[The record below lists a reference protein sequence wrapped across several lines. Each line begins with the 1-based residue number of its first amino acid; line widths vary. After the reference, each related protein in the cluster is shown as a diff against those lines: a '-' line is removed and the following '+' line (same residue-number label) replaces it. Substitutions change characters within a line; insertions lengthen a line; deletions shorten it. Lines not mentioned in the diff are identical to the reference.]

1 MKLFDNGQGP
11 GNTYEA
17 GMWYYQL
24 PIGEFGDRIYI
35 NGQGHTKTDLKPI
48 FNDFYFSTSY
58 HNALQLHN
66 RVGFSGL
73 TQGTANF
80 HKSSTDTGVWYN
92 GTANQCYTISN
103 RNGQVDA
110 VALTDQKGWE
120 TKEVWESA
128 DGYLYYLEYNRNDGE
143 IMTKVDRKTMKKAL
157 AVGIPSAAWS
167 NFRFFHEDDDYIY
180 GFNHCANS
188 YSGYSG
194 CSYTNKETLIT
205 TRWGL
210 HNRHSYGAQPIY
222 KNDDY
227 ILNVWF
233 MFNYSS
239 SRPGISVQKLHFN
252 DVKTSTASQYLR
264 SAGSNVNYASLP
276 YDQPNGSSGYD
287 PYTHPFVYWNMTLS
301 DDLQFKPK
309 SYYNNSLIGIVN
321 DATLRKTHN
330 IARFYVAY
338 IQDATVDEAE
348 PLKILRAN
356 VPIGDSVDN
365 VYSYDI
371 RHCNITVK
379 SGVDATKYPSY
390 ANSDGHD
397 TGSSSYAYRSN
408 QLQYFESNGN
418 SYLLHTWSELG
429 GLYMNDTPDITPNFY
444 VYKILNHGSSLTADI
459 HETNSLDLEIV
470 QIETNAEGSCG
481 IFFPGGHV
489 GGFTKFVYVDNSM
502 NVNPIFEWNSSTEKF
517 ESSHGLNGP
526 IVEIGED
533 SQGRIFSAQWPNNSE
548 EMSREIHLDS
558 LELTRK
564 VVVTPE
570 KSHYDFQGSDINS
583 YVNVTAFDAT
593 GTQVAVNIKLDIV
606 GTGVSFDGATSKT
619 ITTETSQQKQVNIK
633 ITSASRIQITATIL

>member
-1 MKLFDNGQGP
+1 MKLFNNGQGP
-11 GNTYEA
+11 GNNSEA
-17 GMWYYQL
+17 GMWHYQL
-24 PIGEFGDRIYI
+24 PVGEFGDSIYI

-58 HNALQLHN
+58 TNALQLHN

-73 TQGTANF
+73 SQGTANYN
-80 HKSSTDTGVWYN
+80 KSSSDAPIWYN
-92 GTANQCYTISN
+92 GTVNQLYTICN

-110 VALTDQKGWE
+110 VALTDGKGWE
-120 TKEVWESA
+120 VKEVWESA
-128 DGYLYYLEYNRNDGE
+128 DDYLYYLEYNRSDEE
-143 IMTKVDRKTMKKAL
+143 IMTKVDRKTMKK
-157 AVGIPSAAWS
+157 VITKNVNSAAYS
-167 NFRFFHEDDDYIY
+167 NLRFFHEDDDYIY
-180 GFNHCANS
+180 GYNHCGNFQT
-188 YSGYSG
+188 GYNG
-194 CSYTNKETLIT
+194 CSYTNKETLVT
-205 TRWGL
+205 TRWGF
-210 HNRHSYGAQPIY
+210 HHRYNYGPQPIY

-233 MFNYSS
+233 IFNYSS

-252 DVKTSTASQYLR
+252 DVKTSTGSPYLR

-276 YDQPNGSSGYD
+276 YDQPDGSGGYD
-287 PYTHPFVYWNMTLS
+287 PHTHPFVYWNMTLS
-301 DDLQFKPK
+301 DGVLFKPK

-338 IQDATVDEAE
+338 IQDASVDTAE
-348 PLKILRAN
+348 QLKILRAN
-356 VPIGDSVDN
+356 VPIGDSAAN

-379 SGVDATKYPSY
+379 SGVDASKYPSY
-390 ANSDGHD
+390 ANSDGHN
-397 TGSSSYAYRSN
+397 TGNSTYAYRSN
-408 QLQYFESNGN
+408 QLQYFESSGN
-418 SYLLHTWSELG
+418 SYLLHTWSELSG
-429 GLYMNDTPDITPNFY
+429 IYMNDTPGITPNFY
-444 VYKILNHGSSLTADI
+444 VYKILNHSSSMTADI
-459 HETNSLDLEIV
+459 HETESLDLQLV

-489 GGFTKFVYVDNSM
+489 GEFTKFVYVDNSM
-502 NVNPIFEWNSSTEKF
+502 NVNPIFEWNSSSEKF

-533 SQGRIFSAQWPNNSE
+533 SQGRIFSAQWPDNAE

-570 KSHYDFQGSDINS
+570 KSHYDFQGSDITS
-583 YVNVTAFDAT
+583 YVNVTAFDTT
-593 GTQVAVNIKLDIV
+593 GTQVAVSIRLNIV

-619 ITTETSQQKQVNIK
+619 ITTETSTEKQVNIK
-633 ITSASRIQITATIL
+633 ITSASRIQMTATIL

>member
-1 MKLFDNGQGP
+1 MKLFNNGQGP
-11 GNTYEA
+11 GNNSEA

-24 PIGEFGDRIYI
+24 PIGEFGDSIYI

-73 TQGTANF
+73 SQGIANYN
-80 HKSSTDTGVWYN
+80 KSSSDGPIWYN
-92 GTANQCYTISN
+92 GTVNQLYTICN

-110 VALTDQKGWE
+110 VALTDGKGWE
-120 TKEVWESA
+120 VKEVWESA
-128 DGYLYYLEYNRNDGE
+128 DDYLYYLEYNRSDEE
-143 IMTKVDRKTMKKAL
+143 IMTKVDRKTMKKVITKNVASG
-157 AVGIPSAAWS
+157 AYS

-180 GFNHCANS
+180 GYNHCGNFHT
-188 YSGYSG
+188 GYNG
-194 CSYTNKETLIT
+194 CSYTNKETLVT
-205 TRWGL
+205 SRWGL
-210 HNRHSYGAQPIY
+210 HYQYSYGPQPIY

-233 MFNYSS
+233 IFNYSS

-252 DVKTSTASQYLR
+252 DVKTSTTGQYLR

-276 YDQPNGSSGYD
+276 YAQPDGSGGYD

-301 DDLQFKPK
+301 DDVQFKPK
-309 SYYNNSLIGIVN
+309 SYYNNSLIAIVN
-321 DATLRKTHN
+321 DATLRNTHN

-338 IQDATVDEAE
+338 IQDSTVDEAE

-356 VPIGDSVDN
+356 VPIGDSVAN

-379 SGVDATKYPSY
+379 SGVDANKYPSY
-390 ANSDGHD
+390 ANSDGYN

-408 QLQYFESNGN
+408 QLQYFESGGD
-418 SYLLHTWSELG
+418 SYLLHTWSELSG
-429 GLYMNDTPDITPNFY
+429 IYMNDRPGITPNFY
-444 VYKILNHGSSLTADI
+444 VYKILNHSSSLTEDI
-459 HETNSLDLEIV
+459 HETNSLDLQIV

-489 GGFTKFVYVDNSM
+489 GEFTKFVYVDNSM
-502 NVNPIFEWNSSTEKF
+502 NVNPIFEWNSSSEKF

-533 SQGRIFSAQWPNNSE
+533 SQGRIFSAQWPDNAE
-548 EMSREIHLDS
+548 EVSREIHLDS

-570 KSHYDFQGSDINS
+570 KSHYDFQGSDITS
-583 YVNVTAFDAT
+583 YVNVTAFDTT
-593 GTQVAVNIKLDIV
+593 GTQVAVSIRLNIV

-619 ITTETSQQKQVNIK
+619 ITTETSTEKQVNIK
-633 ITSASRIQITATIL
+633 ITSASRIQMTATIL